1 MNIESNNQTTG
12 QPPPDTTTPA
22 NGNGHP
28 RPSQPAAASSTSPR
42 PADNARPERRRR
54 WPLDLFRR
62 GTDSATNEQGDRPK
76 RPGGSARRSWLLFLG
91 LLLFNYFVIARVVPD
106 QADRPEIPYTL
117 FRQQVEQGNV
127 VEVTTRGDT
136 IQGSFKEPVKNPQD
150 PQDTSA
156 HKDFTTHLPIFADP
170 GLERLL
176 LDGGV
181 VINARPLEEPRSWWM
196 NLLLSF
202 GPTILLIGAFLWL
215 SRRASAGLGGAMGLG
230 QSRAKRYD
238 QNAIEGKVTFQ
249 DVAGIEEAERE
260 LVEIVDFLKDP
271 HKYTRLGGVAPKGV
285 LLVGPPGTGKTL
297 LARAVAGEAEVPFFS
312 MGASEFVEMVVG
324 VGASRVRDLFRQARE
339 AAPAI
344 IFIDELDAI
353 GRSRGGGFMS
363 GAHSE
368 QEQTLNQILTEMDGF
383 SSREG
388 VIILAAT
395 NRPDVL
401 DAALLR
407 PGRFDRRV
415 IVHPPD
421 RAGREAILRVHTR
434 NIPLAK
440 DVDLV
445 ALAKATPGLVGA
457 DLRNLV
463 NEAALG
469 AARRN
474 AEYVYQRDFMDA
486 LEKAILGPARDL
498 VLSPADREKVAYHEG
513 GHTVLGLVVKGADPV
528 NRVTITPRG
537 QALGVTYQRPEDDR
551 HNYDEVYLRARIV
564 GALGGRAAEE
574 LVYGT
579 RTTGAENDMEMAT
592 SLARSMVT
600 RWGMSER
607 LGPVT
612 LAPRDQGYLGQSE
625 MWGMPGPRPFS
636 EATARMVDAE
646 VRMIL
651 DDCYQIALDQLKT
664 RRPALDSLVAALL
677 EHETLD
683 ESEILRVTGL
693 SRQEAETPPGL
704 APAERSEAPSSASA
718 SSILEAD
725 LSS

>member
-1 MNIESNNQTTG
+1 MSLEHGNQSPG
-12 QPPPDTTTPA
+12 QPPPVAPPHPVSGSGDGAKPA
-22 NGNGHP
+22 GVSTANQ
-28 RPSQPAAASSTSPR
+28 RPLGQPEPG
-42 PADNARPERRRR
+42 PRRRSIFEI
-54 WPLDLFRR
+54 FRR
-62 GTDSATNEQGDRPK
+62 RSEPATTNPTDGNK
-76 RPGGSARRSWLLFLG
+76 RAPSHSARRSWLLFLG
-91 LLLFNYFVIARVVPD
+91 LLLFNYFVIARIVPD

-117 FRQQVEQGNV
+117 FRSQVETRNV

-136 IQGSFKEPVKNPQD
+136 IQGTFREPVVYPAEGLPD
-150 PQDTSA
+150 SRST
-156 HKDFTTHLPIFADP
+156 KDFTTHIPIFADP

-176 LDGGV
+176 IDSGV

-238 QNAIEGKVTFQ
+238 QSTDNQKVTFQ

-271 HKYTRLGGVAPKGV
+271 QKYTRLGGTAPKGV

-344 IFIDELDAI
+344 IFVDELDAI
-353 GRSRGGGFMS
+353 GRARGGGFMS

-401 DAALLR
+401 DPALLR

-415 IVHPPD
+415 VVHPPD
-421 RAGREAILRVHTR
+421 RKGREAILRVHTR
-434 NIPLAK
+434 TIPLSK
-440 DVDLV
+440 DVDLES
-445 ALAKATPGLVGA
+445 LAKATPGLVGA

-469 AARRN
+469 AARRD
-474 AEYVYQRDFMDA
+474 AEYVFQRDFMDA

-498 VLSPADREKVAYHEG
+498 VLTPADREKVAYHEG
-513 GHTVLGLVVKGADPV
+513 GHTILGLVVKGADPV

-579 RTTGAENDMEMAT
+579 RTTGSESDMEMAT

-612 LAPRDQGYLGQSE
+612 LAPRDQGFLGQSDI
-625 MWGMPGPRPFS
+625 WGSPGPRPFS
-636 EATARMVDAE
+636 EATSRMVDTE
-646 VRMIL
+646 VRVIL
-651 DDCYQIALDQLKT
+651 DDCYQIALEELRA
-664 RRPALDSLVAALL
+664 RRPTLDALVAALL
-677 EHETLD
+677 ERETLD
-683 ESEILRVTGL
+683 EPAILMVTGL
-693 SRQEAETPPGL
+693 SRQEAETPRRLVDAVRTEGV
-704 APAERSEAPSSASA
+704 AGA
-718 SSILEAD
+718 SSVSALEPGV
-725 LSS
+725 